1 MKVPQSSNSVA
12 EGILSLFYVV
22 QELLAHPRTN
32 RRGGFI
38 VFHKVYHLS
47 HMVPVS
53 KVGLLVALQLRRSC
67 GRQPFMDRM
76 VMVANDLRF
85 ICTISGALFFLA
97 WKAQGRD

>member
-1 MKVPQSSNSVA
+1 MVLLLIMSCILFQMSRRRNVPVKLQCCTREIVSALFSSGVTCSSS
-12 EGILSLFYVV
+12 EDR
-22 QELLAHPRTN
+22 EED

-67 GRQPFMDRM
+67 GGSP
-76 VMVANDLRF
+76 LR
-85 ICTISGALFFLA
+85 IE
-97 WKAQGRD
+97 W